1 MKNEVKFYVC
11 PICGNIVEEIVN
23 NGPKLFCC
31 GKVMEE
37 LVPNTQE
44 AATEK
49 HIPVVKVEGNTVEV
63 EVGSVIHPM
72 TEGHY
77 IGWVHLLTNE
87 GSQMKYLPIDKDPK
101 VKFTLAEGETVKE
114 VYAYCNLH
122 GLWKA

>member
-1 MKNEVKFYVC
+1 MKNEAKFYFC
-11 PICGNIVEEIVN
+11 QTCGNIVEEVVN

-31 GKVMEE
+31 GKAMEE
-37 LVPNTQE
+37 IVANSQE

-49 HIPVVKVEGNTVEV
+49 HIPVVKVEGNLVNV

-77 IGWVHLLTNE
+77 IGWVYLITNE
-87 GSQMKYLPIDKDPK
+87 GTQMKHLSIDKEPK
-101 VKFTLAEGETVKE
+101 VQFAITEGETVKE